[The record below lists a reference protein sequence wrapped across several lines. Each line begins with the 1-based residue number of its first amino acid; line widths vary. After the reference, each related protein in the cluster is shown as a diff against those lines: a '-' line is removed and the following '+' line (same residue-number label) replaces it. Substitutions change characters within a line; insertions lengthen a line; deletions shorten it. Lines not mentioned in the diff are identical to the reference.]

1 MSQRMYPLGLAD
13 GRHARTLRT
22 LPPSPA
28 DPRPRKEQAECI
40 FQNFF
45 YCVILP
51 SSSLSQTA
59 GKEIDILFLG
69 ISFKRAR
76 TISKEQICD
85 HFELSVPNACTAVP
99 KALKLFTRNMTR
111 IAGGRGTL
119 RTPAQVVHCP
129 ILGVEG
135 AARTDCSVYQ
145 LLDCRW
151 VAFLQNMGTAK
162 DIMRELGNAW
172 LVLTG
177 FF

>member
-1 MSQRMYPLGLAD
+1 M
-13 GRHARTLRT
+13 
-22 LPPSPA
+22 
-28 DPRPRKEQAECI
+28 
-40 FQNFF
+40 
-45 YCVILP
+45 
-51 SSSLSQTA
+51 
-59 GKEIDILFLG
+59 
-69 ISFKRAR
+69 
-76 TISKEQICD
+76 
-85 HFELSVPNACTAVP
+85 PNACTAVP
-99 KALKLFTRNMTR
+99 KALKLFTMNMTR

-119 RTPAQVVHCP
+119 RTSAQVVHCP
-129 ILGVEG
+129 IPGVEG